1 MDCNSYNVLFPHKW
15 QAKSHTII
23 FFMAITIQSS
33 ESVGINVEFANAQQ
47 AFNYLCS
54 AHPEQHPL
62 VIQRKLI
69 KLLLESPI
77 TVVL

>member
-1 MDCNSYNVLFPHKW
+1 
-15 QAKSHTII
+15 
-23 FFMAITIQSS
+23 MAITIQSS